1 MAIYSPG
8 YSPQS
13 FYSYSWC
20 LDTSATY
27 NVTPDLINLDH
38 YQPYQSIDQLY
49 VGNDEYVTIE
59 NVGTTHIYTQP
70 IL

>member
-1 MAIYSPG
+1 MRSGVTLTPHGLQWYVPSTNLSAYMAIYSPG

-38 YQPYQSIDQLY
+38 Y
-49 VGNDEYVTIE
+49 
-59 NVGTTHIYTQP
+59 
-70 IL
+70 